1 MLVYAYFKFFIPIL
15 MTIPTLKR
23 IYILFCMH
31 TCVFF
36 TFSQNY
42 TRITCITHTYTYIS
56 SFSSLANQKLK
67 KTSKIFRFFVCML
80 FYFFKLI

>member
-1 MLVYAYFKFFIPIL
+1 MLVYAYFKFFIP
-15 MTIPTLKR
+15 THDNSYSQKN

-67 KTSKIFRFFVCML
+67 TTSKIFRFFVCML
-80 FYFFKLI
+80 FFLS